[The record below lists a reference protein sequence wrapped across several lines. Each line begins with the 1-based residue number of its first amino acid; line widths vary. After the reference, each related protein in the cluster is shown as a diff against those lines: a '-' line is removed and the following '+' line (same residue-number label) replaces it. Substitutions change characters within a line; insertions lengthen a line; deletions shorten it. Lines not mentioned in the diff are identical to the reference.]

1 MAIVNEWSALNDTP
15 SARNKATAVTRSKAS
30 IALSRSTTSRALL
43 ASTWPLLLGHRGSR
57 AESAENTPAALI
69 YASELQQRG
78 LAGIEFDVQLSA
90 DGQLLII
97 HDDTLERLG
106 HRQSRLDQL
115 SLAEIRRIQIFNQPI
130 LALND
135 LLSYPLAPSTL
146 TAPPAQTLYDA
157 MMGFAHIEL
166 EIKTHERTS
175 YSALIKALEHS
186 LIDQGIANLPIVLT
200 SFDTT
205 LLHLLYRHPLLSKL
219 PRGLLCETPDKIAQL
234 SLTAQRLACRQVGV
248 HYPLIDDALVKQCHA
263 AQLSISAWTVNDG
276 VMANNLRQL
285 GVDVLITDHPAAF
298 LGFM

>member
-1 MAIVNEWSALNDTP
+1 MAILNECSALQETTA
-15 SARNKATAVTRSKAS
+15 ARYKDRAVSRSKAS
-30 IALSRSTTSRALL
+30 IALSRSTTNRALL
-43 ASTWPLLLGHRGSR
+43 ASAGPLILGHRGSR
-57 AESAENTPAALI
+57 AESVENTPAALI
-69 YASELQQRG
+69 YAIELQQRG

-115 SLAEIRRIQIFNQPI
+115 SLTEIRRIQIFNQPI

-135 LLSYPLAPSTL
+135 LLIYPLAPSTP
-146 TAPPAQTLYDA
+146 TAPSDQTLYDA

-175 YSALIKALEHS
+175 YSALIKALEDS
-186 LIDQGIANLPIVLT
+186 LIDQGIAHLPIVLT

-205 LLHLLYRHPLLSKL
+205 LLHLLHRHPRLSKL
-219 PRGLLCETPDKIAQL
+219 PRGLLCENPHKIAQL
-234 SLTAQRLACRQVGV
+234 SLTAQRLSCCQVGV
-248 HYPLIDDALVKQCHA
+248 HYPLITAALIKQCHD
-263 AQLSISAWTVNDG
+263 AQLSISAWTVNDSG
-276 VMANNLRQL
+276 MADKLRRL

-298 LGFM
+298 LEII